1 MQQKQEKMMN
11 LKKVFLTILL
21 AGFIL
26 IGFSQEKKKV
36 DLGDLWLNYSFLPK
50 RAQSVTPMNDDKHY
64 AILENGIFIEKYEFN
79 TGKRIE
85 TIARSSEILNP
96 ETKKS
101 VGKIDD
107 FTFSNDEKLILISTE
122 TQNIYRRSSE
132 SYFWIYDKTNKI
144 TEAVFSEKVRLAEF
158 SPNNNHIA
166 FVFKNNLYIKDLK
179 TKEIKQ
185 ITQDG
190 KDRHIINGTTD
201 WVYEEEFSIT
211 KGFEWSP
218 DGKKIAFFRF
228 DESNV
233 KEFNMLIWDNLYPTE
248 HRFKYPKAGE
258 ENSIVDVMIFDLNTN
273 NTTKL
278 ETGSQNDQYI
288 PRFYWIP
295 NSNTL
300 TVMIMN
306 RLQNHYKLIQY
317 HSDGTNKKTIY
328 TEDNKYWIDIPETFF
343 TSNGQHI
350 ILNSEKNGFNHIYIV
365 NTSDGTHKQL
375 TNGSWDIEHIIG
387 VDDKNKKIYFSAWME
402 TPLETVIGSVSFDGK
417 TEVISKKKGSNA
429 AIFSK
434 KFAYHFITYSNT
446 TTPPEVNLYDSK
458 GKFVRSIVNNNELK
472 EKLTQYDISYPEF
485 FSFKNKDNIDLN
497 GWMIKPSNFDSQQKY
512 PVLMYIY
519 GGPGSQTVENKWDWF
534 NFFWYQILADKGYI
548 IVSIDNRGT
557 SGRGE
562 EFKKCVYQ
570 QLGKLETED
579 QMDGAKYLSG
589 LPYIDSKR
597 IGIWGWSY
605 GGYMSTL
612 CITKGAD
619 LFKTAIAVAPVTT
632 WRYYDNIYTE
642 RYMRTP
648 QENAKGYD
656 DNSPINHVKKIK
668 GNYML
673 IHGTA
678 DDNVHYQNAMM
689 LADALVKANKQFEMF
704 MYPNRDHSIVGGIT
718 RYHLYILLT
727 DYIERNL

>member
-278 ETGSQNDQYI
+278 KTGSENDQYI

>member
-1 MQQKQEKMMN
+1 MN
-11 LKKVFLTILL
+11 LKKLLLSTLLIGFFLV
-21 AGFIL
+21 
-26 IGFSQEKKKV
+26 GFSQEKKKV
-36 DLGDLWLNYSFLPK
+36 DLGDLWLNYSFFPQ

-64 AILENGIFIEKYEFN
+64 AILENGIFIEKYEFK
-79 TGKRIE
+79 TGKKTE

-101 VGKIDD
+101 IGKIDD
-107 FTFSNDEKLILISTE
+107 FTFSNDEKFILISTE

-132 SYFWIYDKTNKI
+132 SYFWIYDKANKT
-144 TEAVFSEKVRLAEF
+144 TEAVFTEKVRLAEF

-166 FVFKNNLYIKDLK
+166 FVYKNNLYIKDLK

-185 ITQDG
+185 ITKDG
-190 KDRHIINGTTD
+190 QDRHIINGTTD

-218 DGKKIAFFRF
+218 DGNKIAFFRF
-228 DESNV
+228 DESKV
-233 KEFNMLIWDNLYPTE
+233 KEFNMLMWDNLYPTE

-258 ENSIVDVMIFDLNTN
+258 DNSIVDVLTYDLKSEKV
-273 NTTKL
+273 TKL
-278 ETGSQNDQYI
+278 ETGSENDQYI
-288 PRFYWIP
+288 PRFYWVP

-317 HSDGTNKKTIY
+317 QHNGSNKKTIY
-328 TEDNKYWIDIPETFF
+328 SEDNKYWIDVPETFF
-343 TSNGQHI
+343 TSDGQQMI
-350 ILNSEKNGFNHIYIV
+350 FNSEKNGYNHIYIV
-365 NTSDGTHKQL
+365 NTSDGTQRQL
-375 TNGSWDIEHIIG
+375 TSGKWDIEHIIG
-387 VDDKNKKIYFSAWME
+387 VDDKNKKVYFSAWME
-402 TPLETVIGSVSFDGK
+402 TPLETVVAAVSFDGK
-417 TEVISKKKGSNA
+417 TEILSKKRGSNS

-434 KFAYHFITYSNT
+434 KFAYYFITHSNT
-446 TTPPEVNLYDSK
+446 TTPPEVNLYDTK
-458 GKFVRSIVNNNELK
+458 GKLVRSIVTNNDLK
-472 EKLTQYDISYPEF
+472 EKLKNYDISYPEF
-485 FSFKNKDNIDLN
+485 FTFKTKEDIELN
-497 GWMIKPSNFDSQQKY
+497 AWMIKPSNFDKTKKY
-512 PVLMYIY
+512 PVLMYVY
-519 GGPGSQTVENKWDWF
+519 GGPGSQTVENKWDRF

-548 IVSIDNRGT
+548 IVSVDNRGT
-557 SGRGE
+557 GGRGE
-562 EFKKCVYQ
+562 EFKKCTYL
-570 QLGKLETED
+570 QLGKYETED
-579 QMDGAKYLSG
+579 QIEGAKHLST
-589 LPYIDSKR
+589 LPYIDSER

-619 LFKTAIAVAPVTT
+619 IFKTAIAVAPVTT

-642 RYMRTP
+642 RFMRTP
-648 QENAKGYD
+648 AENAKGYD
-656 DNSPINHVKKIK
+656 DNSPINHVKKLK

-689 LADALVKANKQFEMF
+689 LADALVKSNKQFEMF

-718 RYHLYILLT
+718 RYHLYVLLT
-727 DYIERNL
+727 DYIERKL